1 MAPDTQTALAL
12 VSAEV
17 GCLLT
22 LASVAANLSD
32 PHGTFIPVAP
42 GEAGGLFDVHLRAA
56 WPEGERRAPGVM
68 PKLGEQ
74 RVVVDAEGAQLAV
87 ERGATDS
94 QQARCLR
101 PVAPDLAE
109 RRDDL
114 GPLVGPDPGVNGR
127 RFAASHMRSG
137 RW

>member
-87 ERGATDS
+87 ERGATDFPS
-94 QQARCLR
+94 R
-101 PVAPDLAE
+101 LAAFD
-109 RRDDL
+109 RLPPTWRS
-114 GPLVGPDPGVNGR
+114 GATISVRSGASIRVNGR